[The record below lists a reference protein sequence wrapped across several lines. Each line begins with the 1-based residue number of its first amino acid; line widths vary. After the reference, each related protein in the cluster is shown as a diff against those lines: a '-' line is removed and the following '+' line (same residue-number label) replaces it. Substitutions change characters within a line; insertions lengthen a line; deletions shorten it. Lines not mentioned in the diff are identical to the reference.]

1 MWNQHWTKA
10 RFDPSRRSSIGTA
23 AALAGT
29 SWGVFAQPAVR
40 KVRLAILGGIRP
52 EAGRMR
58 GGEPSRHGAHEIGFG
73 ADVDV
78 DKLVLRASR
87 AHAALMRGDLDTYRG
102 LITVADDCT
111 LMAPFGGKPTRAG
124 DLSSE
129 RWVSI
134 GRFFRHGRD
143 SSLAVVQGVS
153 LEQAAALA
161 R

>member
-1 MWNQHWTKA
+1 
-10 RFDPSRRSSIGTA
+10 
-23 AALAGT
+23 
-29 SWGVFAQPAVR
+29 
-40 KVRLAILGGIRP
+40 
-52 EAGRMR
+52 MR

-111 LMAPFGGKPTRAG
+111 PMAPFGGKPTRAG

-129 RWVSI
+129 RWASI
-134 GRFFRHGRD
+134 RRFFRHGRD